1 MLETDSAG
9 PALLVSSQKRFL
21 PYWRTYLDGSEIR
34 SFNANGLFIGIEVPA
49 GRHRIEGRFVIP
61 RAELA
66 VSLLGLVALGAVL
79 QRARNLRESRAAS
92 MKLVIQIP
100 AFNESA
106 TIGRALAVLPRSLP
120 GFSSVDV
127 LVVDDGSTDQTEE
140 LARSAGGRVLRLTT
154 NRGLAE
160 AFSAGLTESLALGAD
175 VIVNFDA
182 DLQYDPADIPALV
195 APILEGRADFVIGD
209 RGPGRARALLARQ
222 ATAPALGSW
231 VVRQA
236 SGIEIAD
243 AVSGFRALSREAA
256 RRINVFSKLTYTLE
270 TLIQAGYKGLRVVSV
285 PVRAHPPVRPS
296 RLFTSTHQ
304 VRARCRAPTSCGSR
318 RSTSP
323 SRSSRSRRAL
333 FVAAGVA
340 LGVRF
345 LGYYLFGSNPRRA
358 RPVAHPRRG
367 PDRRRGSRRS

>member
-1 MLETDSAG
+1 
-9 PALLVSSQKRFL
+9 
-21 PYWRTYLDGSEIR
+21 
-34 SFNANGLFIGIEVPA
+34 
-49 GRHRIEGRFVIP
+49 
-61 RAELA
+61 
-66 VSLLGLVALGAVL
+66 
-79 QRARNLRESRAAS
+79 

-127 LVVDDGSTDQTEE
+127 LVIDDGSTDLTGE
-140 LARSAGGRVLRLTT
+140 LARSAGGRVLRLNT

-160 AFSAGLTESLALGAD
+160 AFSAGLAESLALGAD

-209 RGPGRARALLARQ
+209 RGPGELAHFSPAKRLLQR
-222 ATAPALGSW
+222 LGSW

-243 AVSGFRALSREAA
+243 AVSGFRALSGEAA
-256 RRINVFSKLTYTLE
+256 RRIHVFSRLTYTLE

-296 RLFTSTHQ
+296 RLFTSTTKYVLLQ
-304 VRARCRAPTSCGSR
+304 GANVLRITALYKPLKIFSIAGG
-318 RSTSP
+318 
-323 SRSSRSRRAL
+323 L
-333 FVAAGVA
+333 FVAGGVA

-345 LGYYLFGSNPRRA
+345 LGYYFFGSNPGGHVQSLILAAVLIVVGFQTFLIALVADLVAINRRLLEEMKLK
-358 RPVAHPRRG
+358 RE
-367 PDRRRGSRRS
+367 S